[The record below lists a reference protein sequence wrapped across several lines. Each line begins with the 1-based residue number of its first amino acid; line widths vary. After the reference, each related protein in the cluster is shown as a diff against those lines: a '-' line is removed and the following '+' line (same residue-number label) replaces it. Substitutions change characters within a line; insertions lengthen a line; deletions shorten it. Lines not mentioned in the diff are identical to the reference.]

1 MKPSMDF
8 VALKDGR
15 IYLNEN
21 LVSLEHLVS
30 SLIAIRS
37 SNPEKVS
44 MYFRVDQAATY
55 SQMQIVMK
63 AMKQAGFVRGKIV
76 GEGMPIWLVEY
87 TPPMS

>member
-1 MKPSMDF
+1 
-8 VALKDGR
+8 
-15 IYLNEN
+15 
-21 LVSLEHLVS
+21 
-30 SLIAIRS
+30 
-37 SNPEKVS
+37 